1 MDRKTKIIV
10 SLVASSICLMAMVFM
25 AIKHNSPKAEADGG
39 YTIYHVESTDP
50 LVFNGTVEAES
61 IDTIYQDVTLGEITE
76 IHVKDGQSVA
86 EGDVLIT
93 YENDEIIEAKR
104 NRERSVMNI
113 SNCKE
118 DINLAMEREKKVKQ
132 QLNNAEKE
140 LSNLKSNDLEYEL
153 KKSGLEQDVSHY
165 EASVESEKETIRTLE
180 RTLQGN
186 EADLADVNE
195 NIASLEKSATTK
207 VNASTEGIII
217 LQEKGKADSSVP
229 LIKIISEAVVV
240 VGEVSEYDY
249 ATLSIDQEVTV
260 KHVSVNEE
268 IKGRITS
275 IDRLASSKL
284 ESSGAMTYQFTVEIE
299 QLIQYGFSVQISLFT
314 EKLVIPESAIVEKGE
329 EKFVYVYENKKVNK
343 KSIVTIE
350 EGGLFIVSDG
360 LEQGDKIIE
369 NPNEEL
375 EDGQEVMVIE

>member
-1 MDRKTKIIV
+1 MDKKTKIIMA
-10 SLVASSICLMAMVFM
+10 LGASGICLMAMVFM

-153 KKSGLEQDVSHY
+153 KKSGLEQDVAHY

-207 VNASTEGIII
+207 VIASTEGIII

-229 LIKIISEAVVV
+229 LIKIISEAVIV

-284 ESSGAMTYQFTVEIE
+284 ESSGAVTYQFTVEIE
-299 QLIQYGFSVQISLFT
+299 QLIQYGFSVQIRLFT

-329 EKFVYVYENKKVNK
+329 ERFVYVYENKKVNK

>member
-1 MDRKTKIIV
+1 MDRKTKIIMALV
-10 SLVASSICLMAMVFM
+10 SSVICVMAMVFT

-39 YTIYHVESTDP
+39 YTIYHVESSDP
-50 LVFNGTVEAES
+50 LIFNGTVEAES

-76 IHVKDGQSVA
+76 IHVKDGQSVT

-93 YENDEIIEAKR
+93 YENDEIVEAKR

-153 KKSGLEQDVSHY
+153 KKSGLEQDVAHY

-207 VNASTEGIII
+207 VIASTEGIII

-299 QLIQYGFSVQISLFT
+299 QLIQYGFSVQIRLFT

>member
-1 MDRKTKIIV
+1 MDRKTKIIMA
-10 SLVASSICLMAMVFM
+10 LVASVICVMAMVFT

-50 LVFNGTVEAES
+50 LIFNGTVEAES

-153 KKSGLEQDVSHY
+153 KKSGLEQDVAHY

-207 VNASTEGIII
+207 VIASTEGIII

-284 ESSGAMTYQFTVEIE
+284 ESSGAVTYQFTVEIE
-299 QLIQYGFSVQISLFT
+299 QLIQYGFSVQIRLFT

-329 EKFVYVYENKKVNK
+329 ERFVYVYENKKVNK

-360 LEQGDKIIE
+360 LEQGNKIIE